1 MPELTSLTKNTLS
14 YCDFS
19 KTEILKILNNQVS
32 NKAHAHDM
40 ITIRM
45 LKQFGEPVC
54 RPLNVILKRCI
65 RTAMFPLEWKKPN
78 VVPIH
83 KRDEKQII

>member
-19 KTEILKILNNQVS
+19 KTDILKILNNQVS

-45 LKQFGEPVC
+45 LKQFGESVC
-54 RPLNVILKRCI
+54 RPFNVILKKCI
-65 RTAMFPLEWKKPN
+65 RTGVFPLEWKKNKCCPD
-78 VVPIH
+78 P
-83 KRDEKQII
+83 